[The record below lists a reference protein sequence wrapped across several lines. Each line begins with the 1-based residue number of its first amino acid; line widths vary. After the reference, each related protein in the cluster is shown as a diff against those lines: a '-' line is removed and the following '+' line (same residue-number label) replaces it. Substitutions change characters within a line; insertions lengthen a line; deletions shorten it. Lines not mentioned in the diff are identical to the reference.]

1 MAGQPAREARPES
14 DGRETRRR
22 LIGVSR
28 AARLHLAST
37 IALGLLST
45 ALVVAQ
51 ATLLA
56 HVVARVFVGGA
67 TLSDVSSSI
76 WWLAGVSAGRGL
88 VAAGFESAGRYGA
101 ARVMAGLRER
111 LVRHL
116 LLARPGGLQDE
127 QAGEL
132 AATAVQGVDSL
143 EAYFARYLPQL
154 VLSVLVPP
162 AILLWVLPRNWQAAA
177 ILAVTVP
184 LVPGFMVLIGKLAAQ
199 RARRRWRT
207 LALLSA
213 RFLDL
218 VSGLET
224 LRAFGRAGAGARAI
238 DDAGE
243 RYRRETMATL
253 RVGFLSALVL
263 ELAATLGTALVAVTV
278 GVQLAAGSL
287 ELEAGLCVLILAP
300 ELYAPLRDLGSQFHA
315 GADGLAA
322 AERIL
327 EVLDVPGGV
336 AVREPRRDAP
346 DPTLAP
352 ISMTDVCFSYP
363 GRGAP
368 VLDGVTLELA
378 PGGVTA
384 LVGPSGSGKTTL
396 ARLLLRLA
404 DPQSG
409 TVACG
414 GVDLRQVEPS
424 AWRKRVAWV
433 PQRCTIFAAS
443 IADNVRLARPEAS
456 ERELSDALRAAG
468 ADELVAALPE
478 GVLTMVGD
486 GGRRLSAGESRRIA
500 LARAF
505 LGKALLVVLDE
516 PTAHLDAESSAGIE
530 AALARL
536 AEGRT
541 VLLITH
547 RRELAEHCDH
557 VLELR
562 DGTIATAGGRLPAVA
577 PAQTAVALARGAEA

>member
-1 MAGQPAREARPES
+1 VAGQPGREARAES

-28 AARLHLAST
+28 AARLHLAAT
-37 IALGLLST
+37 VVLGLLST

-56 HVVARVFVGGA
+56 HVVARVFLEGA
-67 TLSDVSSSI
+67 TLSDVSGSM

-88 VAAGFESAGRYGA
+88 IAAGFESAGRHGA

-143 EAYFARYLPQL
+143 EAYFARYLPQV

-162 AILLWVLPRNWQAAA
+162 AILLWVLPRNWEAAA

-184 LVPGFMVLIGKLAAQ
+184 LIPVFMVLIGKVAAH

-207 LALLSA
+207 LSLLSA

-224 LRAFGRAGAGARAI
+224 LRAFGRAEAAARAI
-238 DDAGE
+238 GDAGE

-253 RVGFLSALVL
+253 RIGFLSALVL

-327 EVLDVPGGV
+327 QVLAVPGGV
-336 AVREPRRDAP
+336 TVREPRHDAP
-346 DPTLAP
+346 DPALAP
-352 ISMTDVCFSYP
+352 ISLADVRFSYP

-368 VLDGVTLELA
+368 VLDGVSCELA
-378 PGGVTA
+378 PGRVTA

-396 ARLLLRLA
+396 ARLLLRLS
-404 DPQSG
+404 DPDSG
-409 TVACG
+409 AVACG
-414 GVDLRQVEPS
+414 GVDLRNFEPA
-424 AWRKRVAWV
+424 AWRARVAWV
-433 PQRCTIFAAS
+433 PQRCTIFAGS
-443 IADNVRLARPEAS
+443 VADNVRLTRPAAS
-456 ERELSDALRAAG
+456 ERELADALRAAG
-468 ADELVAALPE
+468 AEELVAELPE
-478 GVLTMVGD
+478 GTRTRVGD
-486 GGRRLSAGESRRIA
+486 GGRRLSAGQSRRLA

-505 LGKALLVVLDE
+505 LSDARLVVLDE
-516 PTAHLDAESSAGIE
+516 PTAHLDAESASGIE
-530 AALARL
+530 AAVAQL

-547 RRELAEHCDH
+547 RRELAKRCDH

-562 DGTIATAGGRLPAVA
+562 DGTIATPGERRPASA
-577 PAQTAVALARGAEA
+577 PVQTALPLARGAQA